1 MVISICGKALKEEF
15 RGASGC
21 PGCLAIGSSVS
32 AEEVSGGGGR
42 ERPGG
47 WALSGDALRAPGAWH
62 VQRAVQRPAWSKLQW
77 TEAGLDLGFDP
88 EDEGQSRKGLKHRSD
103 RITYV
108 FL

>member
-1 MVISICGKALKEEF
+1 MIISICGKALKEEF

-32 AEEVSGGGGR
+32 AEEVSRGGGW
-42 ERPGG
+42 ESPGG
-47 WALSGDALRAPGAWH
+47 WALPGDAFRVPGAWH
-62 VQRAVQRPAWSKLQW
+62 VQRAVQRPVW

-88 EDEGQSRKGLKHRSD
+88 EDEGQSRKGLKHGRD